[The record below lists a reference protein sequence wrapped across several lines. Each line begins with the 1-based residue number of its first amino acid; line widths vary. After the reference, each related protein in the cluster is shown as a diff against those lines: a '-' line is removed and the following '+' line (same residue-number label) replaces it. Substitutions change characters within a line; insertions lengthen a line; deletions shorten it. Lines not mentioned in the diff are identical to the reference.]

1 MTGEAKKIDQIGV
14 IGMFPN
20 KVKNRLLLVERY
32 FQSMEKSNNEEFKFV
47 EIVIDESQFNRI
59 KNTIWEQGEEI
70 FVYGPAIDALCIPVD
85 DLFAIHNTIIDVL
98 RKAEALIENQ

>member
-1 MTGEAKKIDQIGV
+1 MTGDEKKIDQFRR

-20 KVKNRLLLVERY
+20 EVKSRLLLVERY
-32 FQSMEKSNNEEFKFV
+32 FQSMEKPNSEEFKFV

-59 KNTIWEQGEEI
+59 KNTIWEEGEKI

-98 RKAEALIENQ
+98 KEAAALIENQ